1 MDTIT
6 RFTLVCTENGTY
18 DIFLGDDIFVGK
30 ESFIEAAFK
39 TIQKSVKNEKSIA
52 VVNVKGKSIPTMPKS
67 SEYDKIL
74 IYNEKSHVDPDP
86 ERPVKI
92 CVFNEDG
99 KAYFKVAE
107 HRAARF
113 KISDISDLCS
123 RIDRIIEMTGRK
135 VEVGIDCRPI
145 STTGFI
151 PYDEIKKICA
161 ILDPY
166 LKKERKDEIR
176 PCPLRKGALPSFA
189 DLLDISSKYLDSK
202 KSEEGKDDE

>member
-6 RFTLVCTENGTY
+6 RFTLVCMENGTY
-18 DIFLGDDIFVGK
+18 DIFLGDDIFVGN
-30 ESFIEAAFK
+30 EPFIEAALK
-39 TIQKSVKNEKSIA
+39 TIQKSIKNAKSVA
-52 VVNVKGKSIPTMPKS
+52 MVNVKGSIPTMPKS
-67 SEYDKIL
+67 SEYDKIF
-74 IYNEKSHVDPDP
+74 IYNEGYVDPDP

-113 KISDISDLCS
+113 KISDISDLCA
-123 RIDRIIEMTGRK
+123 RIDKIIEMTGRK

-151 PYDEIKKICA
+151 PYDEIKKICS

-176 PCPLRKGALPSFA
+176 PYPLRKGTLPSFA
-189 DLLDISSKYLDSK
+189 DLLDIRSKYLDSK
-202 KSEEGKDDE
+202 KSEKGKDDE

>member
-6 RFTLVCTENGTY
+6 RFTLVCMENGTY
-18 DIFLGDDIFVGK
+18 DIFLGDDIFVGN
-30 ESFIEAAFK
+30 EPFIEAALK
-39 TIQKSVKNEKSIA
+39 TIQKSIKNAKSVA
-52 VVNVKGKSIPTMPKS
+52 MVNVKGSIPTMPKS
-67 SEYDKIL
+67 SEYDKIF
-74 IYNEKSHVDPDP
+74 IYNEGYVDPDP

-113 KISDISDLCS
+113 KISDISDLCA
-123 RIDRIIEMTGRK
+123 RIDKIIEMTGRK

-151 PYDEIKKICA
+151 PYDEIKKICS

-166 LKKERKDEIR
+166 LKRDHKDEIR
-176 PCPLRKGALPSFA
+176 PYPLRKGTLPSFA
-189 DLLDISSKYLDSK
+189 DLLDIRSKYLDSK
-202 KSEEGKDDE
+202 KSEKGKDDE

>member
-6 RFTLVCTENGTY
+6 RFTLVCMENGTY
-18 DIFLGDDIFVGK
+18 DIFLGDDIFVGN
-30 ESFIEAAFK
+30 EPFVEAALK
-39 TIQKSVKNEKSIA
+39 TIQKSIKNAKSIA
-52 VVNVKGKSIPTMPKS
+52 IVNVKGKSIPTMPKS
-67 SEYDKIL
+67 SEYDKIF
-74 IYNEKSHVDPDP
+74 IYNEGYVDPDP

-107 HRAARF
+107 QRAARF
-113 KISDISDLCS
+113 KISDISDLCA
-123 RIDRIIEMTGRK
+123 RIDKIIEMTGRK

-151 PYDEIKKICA
+151 PYDEFKKICT

-176 PCPLRKGALPSFA
+176 PYPLRKGTLPSFA
-189 DLLDISSKYLDSK
+189 DLLDIRSKYLDSK

>member
-6 RFTLVCTENGTY
+6 RFTLVCMENGTY
-18 DIFLGDDIFVGK
+18 DIFLGDDIFVGN
-30 ESFIEAAFK
+30 EPFIEAALK
-39 TIQKSVKNEKSIA
+39 TIQKSIKNAKSIA
-52 VVNVKGKSIPTMPKS
+52 MVNIKGKSIPTMPKS
-67 SEYDKIL
+67 SEYDKIF
-74 IYNEKSHVDPDP
+74 IYNEGYVDPDP

-113 KISDISDLCS
+113 KISDISDLCA
-123 RIDRIIEMTGRK
+123 RIDKIIEMTGRK

-151 PYDEIKKICA
+151 PYDEIKKICS

-166 LKKERKDEIR
+166 LKRDHKDEISSR
-176 PCPLRKGALPSFA
+176 APKKDASSMLT
-189 DLLDISSKYLDSK
+189 DLFDARYKYLNSK